1 MTHCDNLQQSGRIQ
15 DTFLGYFVNCS
26 STSVHFFY
34 FLNKPQKLED
44 VTNADF
50 PLTSTDFLRTFA
62 DFLQTST
69 DFLRTSTGSLLA
81 CHSFLLGSTD
91 SLLALLA
98 PIG

>member
-1 MTHCDNLQQSGRIQ
+1 M
-15 DTFLGYFVNCS
+15 
-26 STSVHFFY
+26 
-34 FLNKPQKLED
+34 
-44 VTNADF
+44 TNADF

-98 PIG
+98 PIGSSLKLSPTERPEQVLEMLAHLKIGYFLVV